1 MIEEHST
8 STIERAVQDGLKS
21 SLVGIGSNL
30 ALAGFKCVAGFLGHS
45 FALIA
50 DGIESLSDV
59 VSSTV
64 VFLGLK
70 FAIKP
75 PDKEHPYGHGK
86 AEPVAAVMVSLA
98 LIVAAI
104 LIGIESIKRIQE
116 LHPLPKPYTLWV
128 LLTVVGIKVLLSRY
142 VTGVGNSLES
152 TAVRSD
158 AWHHL
163 SDAITSGFAFI
174 GISVAL
180 WTQNPA
186 ADDWA
191 ALCAAPIIIFNAY
204 RQLRLPMGEL
214 LDATPSPRVEE
225 QVRSAASSVPDVLGL
240 EKCYVRKVGFRY
252 YVDLHVVVRGDLTV
266 RRGHQIAHQVE
277 DTVLRSVP
285 RVAEVLVHIEPEE
298 ELLQILAIFGRE
310 ASPLHQRLEK

>member
-1 MIEEHST
+1 MTEEHST

-45 FALIA
+45 FALVA

-64 VFLGLK
+64 VFFGLK

-104 LIGIESIKRIQE
+104 LIGTESIKRIQE
-116 LHPLPKPYTLWV
+116 PHPLPEPYTLWV
-128 LLTVVGIKVLLSRY
+128 LLAVVGIKIFLSRY
-142 VTGVGNSLES
+142 VTGVAEGLES

-163 SDAITSGFAFI
+163 SDAITSGLAFI
-174 GISVAL
+174 GISIAL
-180 WTQNPA
+180 WTRNPA

-191 ALCAAPIIIFNAY
+191 ALCAAPIIIFNAR

-214 LDATPSPRVEE
+214 LDATPSP
-225 QVRSAASSVPDVLGL
+225 QG
-240 EKCYVRKVGFRY
+240 
-252 YVDLHVVVRGDLTV
+252 
-266 RRGHQIAHQVE
+266 
-277 DTVLRSVP
+277 
-285 RVAEVLVHIEPEE
+285 
-298 ELLQILAIFGRE
+298 GR
-310 ASPLHQRLEK
+310 ASPICGIVGS